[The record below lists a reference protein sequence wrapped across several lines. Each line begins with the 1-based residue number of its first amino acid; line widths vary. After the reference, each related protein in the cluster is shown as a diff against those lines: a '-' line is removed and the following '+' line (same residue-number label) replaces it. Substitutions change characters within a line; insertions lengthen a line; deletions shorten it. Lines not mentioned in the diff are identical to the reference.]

1 MAQDWNIKSRATA
14 CSACQTAF
22 TDGQPYHT
30 RLMFLEHDYTRGDF
44 CEPCWTAAGTQ
55 QPGYS
60 SWKGLFKAP
69 PAEPDRRIKKETA
82 ETLLRELI
90 EKGDATQVSVIYILA
105 VMLERQRVL
114 VEREIKTMDD
124 GARVVVYE
132 HKKTAETF
140 AITDPQLKLSE
151 LDRVQKDIMA
161 LLSGPGQAAPATEL
175 PAVGNEAPTPGP
187 SGEGN
192 E

>member
-1 MAQDWNIKSRATA
+1 MAQDWNIKSRSTA

-30 RLMFLEHDYTRGDF
+30 RLVFQEHDYSRGDF
-44 CEPCWTAAGTQ
+44 CEGCWATEQVA

-60 SWKGLFKAP
+60 SWKGFFKMP
-69 PAEPDRRIKKETA
+69 PSEPDRRIKKEMA

-90 EKGDATQVSVIYILA
+90 EAADPAKTSVIYILT

-114 VEREIKTMDD
+114 VEREGRTLDD
-124 GARVVVYE
+124 GTRVVIYE

-140 AITDPQLKLSE
+140 AITDPKLKLSE
-151 LDRVQKDIMA
+151 LDTVQNDIMA
-161 LLSGPGQAAPATEL
+161 LLTGREGGDPAGVVEP
-175 PAVGNEAPTPGP
+175 PASPPDAG
-187 SGEGN
+187 
-192 E
+192 

>member
-1 MAQDWNIKSRATA
+1 MAQEWNIKSRAMA

-22 TDGQPYHT
+22 TDGQRYHT
-30 RLMFLEHDYTRGDF
+30 RLIFQEHDYSRGDF
-44 CEPCWTAAGTQ
+44 CETCWTAEAAH
-55 QPGYS
+55 GYS

-69 PAEPDRRIKKETA
+69 PSEPDHRIKKETA

-90 EKGDATQVSVIYILA
+90 EKGDPSQVSVIYILA

-114 VEREIKTMDD
+114 VEREIKTMED
-124 GARVVVYE
+124 GSRMVVYE

-151 LDRVQKDIMA
+151 LDLVQKDIMV
-161 LLSGPGQAAPATEL
+161 LLAGKPGEEPAPAT
-175 PAVGNEAPTPGP
+175 
-187 SGEGN
+187 
-192 E
+192 

>member
-1 MAQDWNIKSRATA
+1 MAQAWNIKSRATA
-14 CSACQTAF
+14 CSACQAGF

-30 RLMFLEHDYTRGDF
+30 RLMFLEQDYTRGDF
-44 CEPCWTAAGTQ
+44 CEKCWAAEGAQ
-55 QPGYS
+55 PPGYS

-69 PAEPDRRIKKETA
+69 PSEPDRRIKKETA

-90 EKGDATQVSVIYILA
+90 EKGDASQVSVIYILA

-114 VEREIKTMDD
+114 VEREIKTMED

-151 LDRVQKDIMA
+151 LDLVQKDIMA
-161 LLSGPGQAAPATEL
+161 LLTGQEPCST
-175 PAVGNEAPTPGP
+175 
-187 SGEGN
+187 
-192 E
+192 

>member
-1 MAQDWNIKSRATA
+1 MAQEWNIKSRSTA
-14 CSACQTAF
+14 CAACQTGF

-30 RLMFLEHDYTRGDF
+30 RLMFLEHDYTRGDY
-44 CEPCWTAAGTQ
+44 CEKCWAEAAQ
-55 QPGYS
+55 VSAPGYS
-60 SWKGLFKAP
+60 SWKGFFKMP

-90 EKGDATQVSVIYILA
+90 EKGSAEQVSVIYILA

-114 VEREIKTMDD
+114 VEREVKKLDD
-124 GARVVVYE
+124 GQRVVVYE

-151 LDRVQKDIMA
+151 LDVVQKDIMA
-161 LLSGPGQAAPATEL
+161 LLTGREGDGAE
-175 PAVGNEAPTPGP
+175 PTPQIVP
-187 SGEGN
+187 PEVA
-192 E
+192 